1 MNWIVLFFAF
11 LGVSHA
17 LVPGMEYE
25 YQYEGQVKIGMPE
38 IQNRTVGTGIRCQV
52 HVQVQDQETVAI
64 QLVNVEVGEY
74 QDNGEVIETTQ
85 KEEVWIANVKRSI
98 AGLFLVEPIR
108 NNFGRE
114 SPFLM
119 NIRSHGHSTVEEPSL
134 FGYCNSEYSMLPLN
148 QTHRPEGRWNH
159 WDNYPQAWV
168 GYEMSRTI
176 DFDHCRVS
184 VNTKQTSMGNTSVSH
199 LSQFGDVHSRHSL
212 MRHNLTFDGQYFVL
226 QNGTNEGHFAV
237 NPFAMNSEKII
248 SYSNQTYHLTSVRKM
263 SQRWTVQSPIRI
275 LDTWHM
281 EVSSAYRPASDSPNW
296 IRFLYINDA
305 RYEPFSEEQVWTG
318 INIYNSIDS
327 IKTTLDTSMEK
338 AATIILREQKPS
350 ADHQINALNS
360 DSAQLAAH
368 LEIALRAARSLP
380 KDNLQKLFDT
390 YYQDKSQKSQ
400 IKLRLYIDTLGASGT
415 GGPLRVFLDNCLNTK
430 ISPQRAASVFLTMP
444 NNLVTTPLIKE
455 MEDYVKSYTLD
466 SFPYTTPI
474 VWINYARTINKFCV
488 NSQKRNHTVPYHLF
502 GREHCTE
509 REATDSFLPFLEIQ
523 LQSTNE
529 EWKQIILIHTIGNIG
544 TYRALETLGSVA
556 NNETRNS
563 TVRVSAV
570 YALSHRNMDP
580 RAREYALRTLMSVA
594 ENRTD
599 NVFVRQASIVAILSW
614 RPPRSWYQTLAS
626 SSWYENSNEM
636 SAFIYFILK
645 SYADSTDPQIAEQAQ
660 VARFFLPLTKPY
672 APSSRYSYSRLLAI
686 YDSKLDLVT
695 DFDVSSLRAGR
706 YSDSVQR
713 QVLAFLVNSFGGYR
727 FSVAQSSLSYDERD
741 LQNLLK
747 KMTGALKNNNKST
760 HRRRTQL
767 AIQDVQERMTMS
779 KSGSSSSLATFYF
792 SMFDDIEILLP
803 FNTDALSRAFG
814 KDGSLLFKELQ
825 YDTSDYVKYINPAQV
840 SITVPSELGIP
851 LISRFSLPSFTGG
864 PLNGLSFTADG
875 QNVTRLDQLVRAREI
890 RYDVNTN
897 YRFASKALTTVRVLT
912 PWNSRTILTGVEA
925 LKGVNFPV
933 KFTLTLNREDVRHQ
947 NISLAIHPTSTE
959 EQAALDV
966 QTVPSILAKDLFPTQ
981 SADQLHPETL
991 SARGGNRGSEYVKVP
1006 INESLTGVDGYWRYE
1021 GDVRYPLTRGDHITL
1036 LRQPNLI
1043 PALFASPTCRALQ
1056 LTLVVNWGTSKTKEI
1071 HTSNAIRLEGPSS
1084 RPTPPGGD
1092 LPEFEY
1098 RSTLLLNGTE
1108 TRYYETEIINSELS
1122 HSGSRHKT
1130 NLTVNYRRSQLPR
1143 FDNNPAEY
1151 CASITR
1157 DGPYIESFDDLRRVF
1172 QNSQNSEVDVKGELR
1187 GGSGARACEGK
1198 HIGSVSGSLKISDER
1213 RKALS
1218 RELDSVCSYD
1228 PNDPTVAFITAPVY
1242 DRANFDI
1249 TYQEPIPRSLQN
1261 FTYQVYDTVRGWTF
1275 PHSYFNYMDQGNNP
1289 KDRITIR
1296 GDRYLSEKRWRLE
1309 ARMPT
1314 ETAKFDNFKMP
1325 PCIENVV
1332 PFQGIQPSS
1341 QQRHDTPRFL
1351 FESLLTNKCIITKT
1365 KAC

>member
-38 IQNRTVGTGIRCQV
+38 IQNRTVGTGFRCQV
-52 HVQVQDQETVAI
+52 HVQVQDSETVAI
-64 QLVNVEVGEY
+64 QLANVEVGEY
-74 QDNGEVIETTQ
+74 QADGEVIETTQ

-98 AGLFLVEPIR
+98 AGLFLVDPIR
-108 NNFGRE
+108 NNFGGE
-114 SPFLM
+114 SPVIM

-148 QTHRPEGRWNH
+148 QTHRPEARWHH

-184 VNTKQTSMGNTSVSH
+184 VNTKQTSMGNTSLSH
-199 LSQFGDVHSRHSL
+199 LTQFGDVHSRHSL
-212 MRHNLTFDGQYFVL
+212 MRHNLTFDGQYFIL

-248 SYSNQTYHLTSVRKM
+248 SYSNQTYHLTSVKRM
-263 SQRWTVQSPIRI
+263 GQRWTVQAPIRFGY
-275 LDTWHM
+275 LAHGS
-281 EVSSAYRPASDSPNW
+281 EFSLQAS
-296 IRFLYINDA
+296 IRFAQL
-305 RYEPFSEEQVWTG
+305 
-318 INIYNSIDS
+318 DS
-327 IKTTLDTSMEK
+327 ILIYRKMMQGMSLSKTLDDSIG
-338 AATIILREQKPS
+338 AATDIIQRVEKPPPE
-350 ADHQINALNS
+350 HQITALNS
-360 DSAQLAAH
+360 DSAKLAAN

-380 KDNLQKLFDT
+380 KENLQQLFDS
-390 YYQDKSQKSQ
+390 YYQDKSQTSQ

-523 LQSTNE
+523 LESTTE
-529 EWKQIILIHTIGNIG
+529 EWKQIVLIHTIGNIG
-544 TYRALETLGSVA
+544 SYRAFEILGSVA
-556 NNETRNS
+556 NNETRSS

-580 RAREYALRTLMSVA
+580 RAREYALRTLMSVS

-626 SSWYENSNEM
+626 SSWNENSNEM

-645 SYADSTDPQIAEQAQ
+645 SYADSTDPQIAEE
-660 VARFFLPLTKPY
+660 
-672 APSSRYSYSRLLAI
+672 
-686 YDSKLDLVT
+686 
-695 DFDVSSLRAGR
+695 
-706 YSDSVQR
+706 

-727 FSVAQSSLSYDERD
+727 FSVAQIKYFQMLCIGAYRNSYGKDEYEESS
-741 LQNLLK
+741 
-747 KMTGALKNNNKST
+747 G
-760 HRRRTQL
+760 
-767 AIQDVQERMTMS
+767 
-779 KSGSSSSLATFYF
+779 SSSLATFYF

-803 FNTDALSRAFG
+803 FNTDALSKAFG

-825 YDTSDYVKYINPAQV
+825 YDTSNYVKYINPAQV
-840 SITVPSELGIP
+840 SLSVPSELGIP
-851 LISRFSLPSFTGG
+851 LIARFSLPTFTGG
-864 PLNGLSFTADG
+864 PLSGLSFTADG
-875 QNVTRLDQLVRAREI
+875 QNVTRLDQLVRAKEI
-890 RYDVNTN
+890 RYDVRTN

-912 PWNSRTILTGVEA
+912 PWNSRTVLTGVEA
-925 LKGVNFPV
+925 FERRQFPCQIHSNSKQRRRQTSKMFLWQSIQLPRKRLKFNSCITVQG
-933 KFTLTLNREDVRHQ
+933 
-947 NISLAIHPTSTE
+947 
-959 EQAALDV
+959 ALDI
-966 QTVPSILAKDLFPTQ
+966 QTVPSVLAKDLFPTQ
-981 SADQLHPETL
+981 TADQLNPETL
-991 SARGGNRGSEYVKVP
+991 TARGGNRGAEYVMKIP

-1021 GDVRYPLTRGDHITL
+1021 GDVRFPFTRGDHITL
-1036 LRQPNLI
+1036 LRLKFEIKNENNKPVNLVGEYSYY
-1043 PALFASPTCRALQ
+1043 ADVSG
-1056 LTLVVNWGTSKTKEI
+1056 V
-1071 HTSNAIRLEGPSS
+1071 EGPSS

-1108 TRYYETEIINSELS
+1108 TRYYETEIRNSELS
-1122 HSGSRHKT
+1122 HSGLRHKT
-1130 NLTVNYRRSQLPR
+1130 NLTVNYHRSSLPR
-1143 FDNNPAEY
+1143 FDNNPAGY
-1151 CASITR
+1151 CVSIIR
-1157 DGPYIESFDDLRRVF
+1157 DGPYIESFDDLRKVF
-1172 QNSQNSEVDVKGELR
+1172 QSSQNSEVDVKGELR
-1187 GGSGARACEGK
+1187 GGSGARACEEK
-1198 HIGSVSGSLKISDER
+1198 HIASVTGSLKVSDER
-1213 RKALS
+1213 TKALS
-1218 RELDSVCSYD
+1218 AELDSVCSYD
-1228 PNDPTVAFITAPVY
+1228 PNNPTVAFITAPVY

-1296 GDRYLSEKRWRLE
+1296 GDRYLSERRWRLE
-1309 ARMPT
+1309 TRMPT

-1325 PCIENVV
+1325 PCIENIV

-1341 QQRHDTPRFL
+1341 QSRHDTPRFL
-1351 FESLLTNKCIITKT
+1351 FESKLSNKCIITKT